1 MDPVELIVAARL
13 LSDGHPTQ
21 EALRRALSTAY
32 YAMFHALARSNA
44 DLIVGA
50 QNPSNQD
57 HWISTYRS
65 LQHFRAEN
73 PLYGWPHLFSLP
85 MRQFG
90 SVIADLKKQRE
101 TADYDPNAT
110 FGQQQVTTWIDRAEQ
125 AIQDFDRE
133 PFQQRSMVAIATMA
147 GRR

>member
-1 MDPVELIVAARL
+1 MDAVELIAVARL
-13 LSDGHPTQ
+13 LAAGHPTQ
-21 EALRRALSTAY
+21 EVLRRALSTAY
-32 YAMFHALARSNA
+32 YAMYHTLAQSNA
-44 DLIVGA
+44 DLIIGA
-50 QNPSNQD
+50 QNPANQQN
-57 HWISTYRS
+57 WTSTYRS

-90 SVIADLKKQRE
+90 SVTADLKKHRE

-110 FGQQQVTTWIDRAEQ
+110 FGQQQVTTWIDRAER

-133 PFQQRSMVAIATMA
+133 PFQQRSIVAIATMA